1 MSPFPSP
8 SQDAGCTPTPLTM
21 SHQHPGG
28 VLPRTLKQIKHILF
42 RSLFFF
48 FTFFF
53 FTKTCIH
60 RQGTVGL
67 WEDTHTYTLLHAL
80 IHTHTHKYSFL
91 VPDLNLKSLEDF
103 WGGLPSPMSVYS
115 PILFPSAKLVLCGAA
130 ARAEGWE
137 GPQKQKAHTG
147 DSDQASLGL
156 CCAFEGR

>member
-1 MSPFPSP
+1 MGRHTHI
-8 SQDAGCTPTPLTM
+8 DPLA
-21 SHQHPGG
+21 
-28 VLPRTLKQIKHILF
+28 RT
-42 RSLFFF
+42 
-48 FTFFF
+48 
-53 FTKTCIH
+53 
-60 RQGTVGL
+60 
-67 WEDTHTYTLLHAL
+67 
-80 IHTHTHKYSFL
+80 HTHTHIHTKYSFL

-130 ARAEGWE
+130 AGAEGWE